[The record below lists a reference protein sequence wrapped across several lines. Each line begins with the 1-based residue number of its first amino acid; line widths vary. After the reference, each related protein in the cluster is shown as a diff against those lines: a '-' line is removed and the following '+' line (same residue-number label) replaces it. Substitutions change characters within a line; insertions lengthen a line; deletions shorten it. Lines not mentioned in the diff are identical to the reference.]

1 MDKEE
6 DKKPEDELEDLDDLN
21 LEDDSSKKD
30 EDKSSDD
37 KKEEDSKDEA
47 SSSDSKDESSSSD
60 TDSDSSSESN
70 TDTTTPTIVTQDS
83 PADALS
89 RDPEDLAE
97 ELALNTPKT
106 EKAKKPKKFLKLKA
120 FLRKINVY
128 FLFFILIVVVAGAV
142 TVVMYLN
149 SQQEP
154 EDPEVAVQE
163 ISQEALQQLA
173 NNDVSIGDTSQTL
186 TIQGSAV
193 IEGQTL
199 MRGNLSVAGNI
210 QTGGSLQGSTLNIAG
225 DSNLG
230 QVQIN
235 NLQVATDL
243 AIQGNTSLRDLSTS
257 GSASFGGAVT
267 ASQLTVTNLI
277 LSGNSTLQ
285 VPNHI
290 SFTGPSPSRSMNAA
304 VLGGGGS
311 TSVNGSDAAGT
322 VNINTGGG
330 TSAGCMTRVNFNQ
343 PYGKQPFVLISPIG
357 AGAANSNY
365 YVERDQS
372 GFSICSSTP
381 PPANQSFAFDYF
393 ITS

>member
-6 DKKPEDELEDLDDLN
+6 DKKPEDELKDLDDLN

-37 KKEEDSKDEA
+37 KKDD
-47 SSSDSKDESSSSD
+47 DSKDESSSSD
-60 TDSDSSSESN
+60 PKDDSSPDSESGSSSSTS
-70 TDTTTPTIVTQDS
+70 TDTATPSIVTQDS

-97 ELALNTPKT
+97 ELALNDPKA
-106 EKAKKPKKFLKLKA
+106 EKPKKPKKFLKLKA

-163 ISQEALQQLA
+163 ISQEVLQQLA

-193 IEGQTL
+193 IEGQAL

-210 QTGGSLQGSTLNIAG
+210 QSGGSLQGSSLTIPG
-225 DSNLG
+225 ESNLG
-230 QVQIN
+230 ETQIN

-277 LSGNSTLQ
+277 LSRNSTLE

-290 SFTGPSPSRSMNAA
+290 SFTGPSPSRSINAGA
-304 VLGGGGS
+304 LGGGGS
-311 TSVNGSDAAGT
+311 ASVNGSDSAGT

-330 TSAGCMTRVNFNQ
+330 SSAGCMVRIGFNQ
-343 PYGKQPFVLISPIG
+343 AYSKQPYVLISPVG
-357 AGAANSNY
+357 AGAANTSY
-365 YVERDQS
+365 YVERDQN
-372 GFSICSSTP
+372 GFSICSASA

-393 ITS
+393 VMS